1 MFNIWEVILLA
12 MLFSNIVI
20 NVVTK
25 RDSFWPVVIATI
37 IQTYILYMAGL
48 FRG

>member
-1 MFNIWEVILLA
+1 MFNIWEVVLLV

-20 NVVTK
+20 TVFTK
-25 RDSFWPVVIATI
+25 RDSFWAVVIATV